1 MIIGI
6 VCAVEREAAPF
17 LPLIEDLKMSEKSM
31 LRFFQGKIKGAEV
44 VLVTCGVCKVNAAI
58 AAQILVDTYK
68 VDVIIN
74 AGTAGAMDENLNILD
89 AVIATEVTYHDV
101 SNDILTKNHPK
112 MDDVFFKT
120 DEKMI
125 TAFRIVAGTIKTP
138 GKLVFGRMVTGESF
152 IDQDGRDTINE
163 RFAPMSVD
171 METAAIAHVCY
182 VNQVPFAAVRCIT
195 DTAKQSGIEVF
206 EDNVAAAADVA
217 RDVTVSLLDEFTR
230 R

>member
-195 DTAKQSGIEVF
+195 DTAKQSGIKVF

>member
-89 AVIATEVTYHDV
+89 AVVATEVTYHDV

-125 TAFRIVAGTIKTP
+125 AAFRIVAGTIKTP

-195 DTAKQSGIEVF
+195 DTAKQSGIKVF

>member
-31 LRFFQGKIKGAEV
+31 LRFFQGKIKGEEV

-195 DTAKQSGIEVF
+195 DTAKQSGIKVF

>member
-1 MIIGI
+1 
-6 VCAVEREAAPF
+6 
-17 LPLIEDLKMSEKSM
+17 MSEKSM